1 MTFNL
6 DTLAGRCIS
15 FMLAVPAAI
24 LYTREMNSAISL
36 GIKSQSNITLDGYL
50 QREIISWR
58 FLDNWKGKLKWKSE
72 NHIPLQCS
80 LMHQLLNGAAF
91 SKSTEFSTQVGDS
104 WETDMISLPIMVL
117 EARALLNVLKSLSDK
132 IKGHRVDANVDNQAL
147 ICVWNN
153 EGSKSFQLNYVIK
166 EIFQFT
172 LDFDIILNLCYIPSK
187 DNIADLP
194 SRSITKCDATIT
206 RSA

>member
-1 MTFNL
+1 
-6 DTLAGRCIS
+6 
-15 FMLAVPAAI
+15 MLAVPAAI

-91 SKSTEFSTQVGDS
+91 SKSTEDLEPSLFQTHIKAWLSTLAS
-104 WETDMISLPIMVL
+104 
-117 EARALLNVLKSLSDK
+117 
-132 IKGHRVDANVDNQAL
+132 
-147 ICVWNN
+147 
-153 EGSKSFQLNYVIK
+153 
-166 EIFQFT
+166 T
-172 LDFDIILNLCYIPSK
+172 L
-187 DNIADLP
+187 
-194 SRSITKCDATIT
+194 
-206 RSA
+206 